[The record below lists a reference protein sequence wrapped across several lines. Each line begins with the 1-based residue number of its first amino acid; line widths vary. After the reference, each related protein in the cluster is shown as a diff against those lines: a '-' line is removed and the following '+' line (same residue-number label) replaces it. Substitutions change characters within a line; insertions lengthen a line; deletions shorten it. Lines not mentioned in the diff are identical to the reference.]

1 MKAFATF
8 ALATTVAAVCS
19 VPLAA
24 QKAPDLNARVSIDH
38 REAKAEEVLRSLAN
52 AASLKLEMIT
62 EELSPVNITLTNVR
76 VRTALDAVCE
86 NAGCKWAIDD
96 KNPGVL
102 KVTRTRGTSG
112 FELKSNVS
120 VHLDSA
126 AFEQAFRTLASF
138 LQVAIVFEGKL
149 PVYSVTLE
157 MKGMPT
163 SQLLDGLCKA
173 AKCTW
178 RFEPEHKRLVISSK

>member
-1 MKAFATF
+1 MH
-8 ALATTVAAVCS
+8 
-19 VPLAA
+19 
-24 QKAPDLNARVSIDH
+24 IDH

-52 AASLKLEMIT
+52 AASLKLEMIS

-86 NAGCKWAIDD
+86 NAGCKWTIDE
-96 KNPGVL
+96 K
-102 KVTRTRGTSG
+102 
-112 FELKSNVS
+112 NVS

-173 AKCTW
+173 ANCTW